1 MSNTAHDGHR
11 NRLRE
16 KFLSDPNVLE
26 DHELIE
32 LLLFYVIPRSNT
44 NERAHDLLD
53 RFGSIK
59 GILAAGIPA
68 LCGIKD
74 IGKSSATFIR
84 VISEVLSRYE
94 KSSTQTETPLS
105 SVATLGAY
113 LRSLFVGTT
122 NEITYLLLFDASK
135 RMILCKKISEGHATA
150 SSIDMRDILELAI
163 LNNASGAILAH
174 NHPGGKAIPSG
185 DDIATTNKANTLL
198 EAINVQL
205 IEHFIVAGDEC
216 RPILKPNSAKF
227 ENM

>member
-1 MSNTAHDGHR
+1 
-11 NRLRE
+11 
-16 KFLSDPNVLE
+16 
-26 DHELIE
+26 
-32 LLLFYVIPRSNT
+32 
-44 NERAHDLLD
+44 
-53 RFGSIK
+53 
-59 GILAAGIPA
+59 
-68 LCGIKD
+68 
-74 IGKSSATFIR
+74 
-84 VISEVLSRYE
+84 
-94 KSSTQTETPLS
+94 
-105 SVATLGAY
+105 
-113 LRSLFVGTT
+113 
-122 NEITYLLLFDASK
+122 
-135 RMILCKKISEGHATA
+135 MILCKKISEGHATA